1 MLTSTERLTYDGLK
15 IHMGRK
21 YSQIDQ
27 IGNIGIACHDESD
40 PKYDN
45 TMHYWEKGRIGIV
58 YQGGITFEISRDP
71 NFPVNNWKQWG
82 KNNRNNGGKLHHKP
96 DNY

>member
-1 MLTSTERLTYDGLK
+1 
-15 IHMGRK
+15 MGRK

-45 TMHYWEKGRIGIV
+45 TMHYWDKGRIGIV
-58 YQGGITFEISRDP
+58 YQGGIKFEISWEP
-71 NFPVNNWKQWG
+71 NFPVNNLA
-82 KNNRNNGGKLHHKP
+82 RNNGGKLHHQP